1 MSFAALDYPPKQV
14 TTDQYVIASVVLGF
28 TLGFVW
34 LTSRAAI
41 RHTWHVYKEYG
52 VVRSP
57 YVWMVWGQILT
68 CVGSAILYFL
78 YLRSIVVPSLVLPPF
93 PGTLPALIC
102 EVADMSFE
110 RSIAFYFCIFTL
122 WALQVQF
129 LLQIIVSRCSI
140 LMHTQRALQLTI
152 TVAVFITLV
161 QLVAYAIWIPANL
174 RISEHYI
181 WISTWWD
188 RCEKCLYFLTDAALN
203 IYFIVLVQ
211 RERQL
216 VANEIATHKPLVR
229 FNIFIIGLSLSM
241 DLLIICL
248 MNSKTMVVYIQLLP
262 LAYIV
267 KLNIEISM
275 AKLIVKVARQRLRE
289 VGQGGNEALFNRSAL
304 GNLTYATTTNRS
316 GERSD
321 ASRNRGLSLVR
332 KAVESTLQRTRTGSS
347 RDSACWTTELPSGD
361 LRPQQ
366 VPRAIIYPRHY
377 SGGGGDGN
385 GGQERVGIHTSREFR
400 VEYEANPMHAVAP
413 W

>member
-14 TTDQYVIASVVLGF
+14 TTEQYVIASVVLGF

-41 RHTWHVYKEYG
+41 RHTWRVYKEHG

-78 YLRSIVVPSLVLPPF
+78 YLRSIVVPSLV
-93 PGTLPALIC
+93 
-102 EVADMSFE
+102 
-110 RSIAFYFCIFTL
+110 
-122 WALQVQF
+122 QF

-152 TVAVFITLV
+152 SVAVFITLV

-248 MNSKTMVVYIQLLP
+248 MNSKTMVVYIQFLP

-289 VGQGGNEALFNRSAL
+289 VGQGGNEALFNSSAL

-347 RDSACWTTELPSGD
+347 RDSACWTTELP
-361 LRPQQ
+361 

-385 GGQERVGIHTSREFR
+385 DGQERVGIHTSREFR
-400 VEYEANPMHAVAP
+400 VEYEANPMYAVAP
-413 W
+413 WTDPASNWLVS

>member
-41 RHTWHVYKEYG
+41 RHTWHVYKEHG

-78 YLRSIVVPSLVLPPF
+78 YLRSIVVPSLVPPPF
-93 PGTLPALIC
+93 PGTLPVLIC
-102 EVADMSFE
+102 EVADMSLE

-152 TVAVFITLV
+152 SVAVFITLV

-216 VANEIATHKPLVR
+216 VASEIATHKPLVR

-248 MNSKTMVVYIQLLP
+248 MNSKTMVVEAQHRDLH
-262 LAYIV
+262 
-267 KLNIEISM
+267 
-275 AKLIVKVARQRLRE
+275 
-289 VGQGGNEALFNRSAL
+289 GQAHCQGGQAAAAGGRTGGNEALFNSSAL

-332 KAVESTLQRTRTGSS
+332 KTVESTLQRTRTGSS

-361 LRPQQ
+361 PRPQQ
-366 VPRAIIYPRHY
+366 APRAIIYPRHY

-400 VEYEANPMHAVAP
+400 VEYEANPMYAVAP
-413 W
+413 WTDPASDWLVS

>member
-41 RHTWHVYKEYG
+41 RHTWHVYKEHG

-78 YLRSIVVPSLVLPPF
+78 YLRSIVVPSLVPPPF
-93 PGTLPALIC
+93 PGTLPVLIC
-102 EVADMSFE
+102 EVADMSLE

-152 TVAVFITLV
+152 SVAVFITLV

-216 VANEIATHKPLVR
+216 VASEIATHKPLVR

-248 MNSKTMVVYIQLLP
+248 MNSKTMVV
-262 LAYIV
+262 
-267 KLNIEISM
+267 
-275 AKLIVKVARQRLRE
+275 
-289 VGQGGNEALFNRSAL
+289 
-304 GNLTYATTTNRS
+304 S

-332 KAVESTLQRTRTGSS
+332 KTVESTLQRTRTGSS

-361 LRPQQ
+361 PRPQQ
-366 VPRAIIYPRHY
+366 APRAIIYPRHY

-400 VEYEANPMHAVAP
+400 VEYEANPMYAVAP
-413 W
+413 WTDPASDWLVS

>member
-14 TTDQYVIASVVLGF
+14 TTEQYVIASVVLGF

-41 RHTWHVYKEYG
+41 RHTWRVYKEHG

-78 YLRSIVVPSLVLPPF
+78 YLRSIVVPSLV
-93 PGTLPALIC
+93 
-102 EVADMSFE
+102 
-110 RSIAFYFCIFTL
+110 
-122 WALQVQF
+122 QF

-152 TVAVFITLV
+152 SVAVFITLV

-216 VANEIATHKPLVR
+216 VANEIATQQTPSAVQYLHYRPVAEYGFTHYLFDEFKNHGR
-229 FNIFIIGLSLSM
+229 F
-241 DLLIICL
+241 
-248 MNSKTMVVYIQLLP
+248 LP

-289 VGQGGNEALFNRSAL
+289 VGQGGNEALFNSSAL

-377 SGGGGDGN
+377 SGGAAMATTGKNVWVFIRAEIRGEPYVRRGPVDGP
-385 GGQERVGIHTSREFR
+385 GF
-400 VEYEANPMHAVAP
+400 
-413 W
+413 